1 MEWLQ
6 LLGDERGAGLVL
18 AILAIVAL
26 FALGATLAF
35 LTRTEINISRIESEY
50 VQALYVAEAGV
61 EEALHR
67 LELANPTMIS
77 VNGGTINA
85 AIGDNSSPYNP
96 NWRVRIFLCRPS
108 EVPTAPSGE
117 IYTATIQ
124 NASSWLEYS
133 SSNDPDLAIVVEHK
147 WRDLNGNGIREMGE
161 IVRYDGSRH
170 PPENFTSGSP
180 VEVIRV
186 TGRQGSAQRT
196 IVVEAVRF
204 PLSANVRAG
213 LMCDKGVDVRG
224 NVTICGHNHIIST
237 PQYTALPQCRN
248 YELCSGRTNCLST
261 GCLTGIITTGDII
274 DKRGSTDLAGYPTPE
289 DTSSSNQFLT
299 LAQTLGLTQAELDE
313 ILAQANY
320 SNVGVANPQNG
331 ITYVNNPG
339 SQVMWTNGS
348 GSGLLYIKGSFKA
361 AGNFIWRGLVYVE
374 GDFKMTGT
382 VWVLGAVVVKGESEW
397 AFTGG
402 NPAILYSR
410 DAISYYLS
418 QYLGY
423 KRIGWKEISGL

>member
-1 MEWLQ
+1 M
-6 LLGDERGAGLVL
+6 
-18 AILAIVAL
+18 
-26 FALGATLAF
+26 
-35 LTRTEINISRIESEY
+35 
-50 VQALYVAEAGV
+50 
-61 EEALHR
+61 EEALYR
-67 LELANPTMIS
+67 LELSNPTMIS

-85 AIGDNSSPYNP
+85 AISDNTSPYDP

-108 EVPTAPSGE
+108 EVPTAASGE
-117 IYTATIQ
+117 TYTATIQ
-124 NASSWLEYS
+124 DADSWLEYS
-133 SSNDPDLAIVVEHK
+133 STDDPELAVVIEHK
-147 WRDLNGNGIREMGE
+147 WRDLNSNGIREMGE

-180 VEVIRV
+180 VEVITV
-186 TGRQGSAQRT
+186 TGRHGDAKRT

-213 LMCDKGVDVRG
+213 LLCDKGVDVRG
-224 NVTICGHNHIIST
+224 NVTICGHNHSIST
-237 PQYTALPQCRN
+237 PQYTDLPECTD
-248 YELCSGRTNCLST
+248 YELCSDRTNCLSA
-261 GCLTGIITTGDII
+261 GCLPGIMTTGDII

-289 DTSSSNQFLT
+289 DSASSNQFLT
-299 LAQTLGLTQAELDE
+299 LAQTLGLTQAELE
-313 ILAQANY
+313 EVLAQANY
-320 SNVGVANPQNG
+320 HDVGVASPQDG
-331 ITYVNNPG
+331 ITYVDNPG
-339 SQVMWTNGS
+339 GEAKWTNGT

-382 VWVLGAVVVKGESEW
+382 VWVLGAVVVRGESEW
-397 AFTGG
+397 AFSGG

-418 QYLGY
+418 QHLGY